1 MHDKNLAIV
10 NIREINKL
18 LNGNILTNIRKDKD
32 FTHAFASDLMSDLLC
47 VDKEE
52 LILITGLS
60 TMQTIRSAE
69 MSGADCIVIARGKCV
84 SKEMID
90 IAERNHTMIINT
102 DKSVFNVS
110 GILYR
115 NGVKPVY

>member
-1 MHDKNLAIV
+1 MQCENNVKV
-10 NIREINKL
+10 NILELNKL
-18 LNGNILTNIRKDKD
+18 INGRILTNINKNKD

-115 NGVKPVY
+115 NVW